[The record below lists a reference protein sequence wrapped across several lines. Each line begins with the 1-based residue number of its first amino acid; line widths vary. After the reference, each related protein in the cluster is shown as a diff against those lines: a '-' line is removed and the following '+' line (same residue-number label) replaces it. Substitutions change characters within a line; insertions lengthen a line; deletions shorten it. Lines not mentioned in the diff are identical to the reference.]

1 MQLRGFN
8 LTIPEMAMVCLFV
21 CRFVQI
27 SFNEGCYK
35 RAGAKDDGIKQFF
48 LVRYFFFRVLLRCLP
63 INQTRR
69 QKLANFN

>member
-27 SFNEGCYK
+27 SFNKGCYK

-48 LVRYFFFRVLLRCLP
+48 LVRYFFLSNSFALP
-63 INQTRR
+63 PN
-69 QKLANFN
+69 

>member
-27 SFNEGCYK
+27 SFNKGCYK

-48 LVRYFFFRVLLRCLP
+48 
-63 INQTRR
+63 Q
-69 QKLANFN
+69 QQWEEASDHQG